1 MELTNYYETYTHSN
15 MLAINCQNIFQY
27 SEWPNH
33 ALKKF
38 DISTNTTSTIEQES
52 QSEFLWF
59 VFGQMLDSK
68 REISIY

>member
-15 MLAINCQNIFQY
+15 VLAINCQKFCQY
-27 SEWPNH
+27 SEWPN

-52 QSEFLWF
+52 QSEFLSF
-59 VFGQMLDSK
+59 VFGQMLDNK